1 MLNTSDH
8 EMYSLTVRS
17 IVSGFTHVQNI
28 NKNLIQQEQKN
39 PLSRDTICT
48 NDQVGMPLLVPDMCV
63 VGGYPHDCVL

>member
-28 NKNLIQQEQKN
+28 NKNLIQQEQKI
-39 PLSRDTICT
+39 R
-48 NDQVGMPLLVPDMCV
+48 
-63 VGGYPHDCVL
+63 